1 MTTSTLSKFVR
12 TTVLIGILTGSA
24 MSPAFAR
31 DGGGGGDGPAP
42 SGHVNTDCALHKKL
56 EKAETNVAALRFEYL
71 SLNEDLEKAKKGSK
85 EAAKLQRK
93 VDKVGKKLSKER
105 DKAAD
110 YFRQVADKQ
119 FDGIGC

>member
-1 MTTSTLSKFVR
+1 MTPSAPGKLIR
-12 TTVLIGILTGSA
+12 TTILIGMLAGA
-24 MSPAFAR
+24 AVPPAFAR
-31 DGGGGGDGPAP
+31 DGGGDGPAP

-93 VDKVGKKLSKER
+93 IDKVGKKLSKER

-110 YFRQVADKQ
+110 YFSQVAEKQ